1 MARAP
6 IYRRTAQAQADWDAR
21 LRQFRAGGQQPRSAA
36 QNLYPTHPSSP
47 IHYLSKGN
55 QLPHGSRSRARM
67 SRARRIY
74 PNLE

>member
-1 MARAP
+1 MARSP
-6 IYRRTAQAQADWDAR
+6 IHRRTAQAQADWD
-21 LRQFRAGGQQPRSAA
+21 LRMQQIRGGRQQPRSAA

-47 IHYLSKGN
+47 MHYLSKVP
-55 QLPHGSRSRARM
+55 QGSRSRARM